1 MTFLFCGLDH
11 KIIQEAAQ
19 RGLPVCRHLFVHYP
33 DDEYVLTLGHQQF
46 LVGSEILVVPVLDKG
61 KNNVQAYFPLGE
73 SSSWQHIWT
82 GEVYAKPGCE
92 IKVDTP
98 VGYPA
103 VFVKVGSIVG
113 ETFIKNQSIQIQ
125 NSLNLRTTPHHFS
138 KEIRTP
144 NLTIIPYIRHA
155 LPSITVHRIK
165 QQQYRN
171 TSNISLVHASLRK
184 QSLAAMGIAMLTKT

>member
-1 MTFLFCGLDH
+1 MEVLQNPTCEGKYATFYIPSATSIFSELMTFLFCGLDH

-113 ETFIKNQSIQIQ
+113 ETFIKNLKI
-125 NSLNLRTTPHHFS
+125 F
-138 KEIRTP
+138 
-144 NLTIIPYIRHA
+144 
-155 LPSITVHRIK
+155 
-165 QQQYRN
+165 
-171 TSNISLVHASLRK
+171 NIL
-184 QSLAAMGIAMLTKT
+184 